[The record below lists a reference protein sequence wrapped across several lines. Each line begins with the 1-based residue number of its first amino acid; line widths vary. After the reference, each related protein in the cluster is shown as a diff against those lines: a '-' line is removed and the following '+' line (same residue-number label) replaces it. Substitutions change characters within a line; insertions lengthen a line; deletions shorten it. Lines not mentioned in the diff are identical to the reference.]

1 MRWERRSRRASRKK
15 DTEPVLEGKAGKSP
29 RREAGQCQE
38 VAGVSAPL
46 LTSRRTI
53 RHSGCFQQV
62 TSPNSLH
69 GGVTATSPE
78 RARTCA
84 NTHTHGH
91 TDTHGS
97 LPPECSVTWGKLLT
111 LSEASV
117 SSAHR
122 DPVPPARHPAA
133 AEKTHPPLP
142 RTSSSA
148 QSLIKRRPS
157 LPRTCASG
165 GRGTLRNTWHPEAS
179 R

>member
-1 MRWERRSRRASRKK
+1 MRWERKSRRASRKK

-53 RHSGCFQQV
+53 RHTGRFQQV

-69 GGVTATSPE
+69 GGVATTSPE

-117 SSAHR
+117 SSAR
-122 DPVPPARHPAA
+122 TQRPRAPSQAPGGCGENAPSP
-133 AEKTHPPLP
+133 PPLLFICSKP
-142 RTSSSA
+142 D
-148 QSLIKRRPS
+148 
-157 LPRTCASG
+157 
-165 GRGTLRNTWHPEAS
+165 
-179 R
+179 